1 MGEIVILKLPR
12 NFVGQLLDC
21 LEVNIEDWNRT
32 KIYLED
38 GDIDPN
44 EPYVRECNDVDEAE
58 RLENYYIGIKTQIE
72 NQLKEQS

>member
-38 GDIDPN
+38 GDIDPD
-44 EPYVRECNDVDEAE
+44 EPYVRECGNAKEAE
-58 RLENYYIGIKTQIE
+58 QIE
-72 NQLKEQS
+72 NFYKGIKAQIEIQLTEQS